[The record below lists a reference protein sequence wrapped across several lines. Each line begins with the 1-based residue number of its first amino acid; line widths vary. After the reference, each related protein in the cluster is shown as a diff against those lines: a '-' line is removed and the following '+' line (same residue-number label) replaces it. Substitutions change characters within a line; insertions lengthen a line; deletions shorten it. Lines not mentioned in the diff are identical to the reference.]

1 MDNMREI
8 DKGAI
13 IAPDP
18 NPLPP
23 PDVVRA
29 ALADII
35 GGRTFRSAQSQIRF
49 FRYVVEETLAGR
61 GYLIKE
67 YLIGTAALGRGDDF
81 DPRLD
86 PIVRTQARK
95 LRARL
100 DKYYQTEGA
109 GDVVRIEFRKGSYEP
124 SFKWMSA
131 QAEKDALPPVV
142 VEPIVIASV
151 VFEPVV
157 IESVVEPVFE
167 PAMGKPAG
175 LPSWKSADSRSKWSK
190 FGKFRIPTTWTT
202 LAAALV
208 LCASAGI
215 SYTLGTGWRP
225 GHGAAQVPSIAV
237 IPFVN
242 LNEDHADEFLS
253 DGLTV
258 DLIDS
263 LKQVPGL
270 QVSARSSAFRFKGR
284 ASDIAEISRQLR
296 VRTVLVGSIRK
307 SGDRLRVT
315 AQLDSAPAGY
325 HLWTGSFDTDAHDA
339 RTIPWEIA
347 RAVTN
352 VLGPSSLRDGGKDF
366 ADAFPNRNG
375 PNPGAYENYLKGLY
389 FWNKLSAEGLT
400 TAIGYFQQAIA
411 EDPSFARAYA
421 ALAHCYVMTPQ
432 LATSPSPEALAMIRD
447 AASRALELDGRLG
460 EAHFDIAVAAEYEFD
475 WKTAEAE
482 FRRGLELNP
491 GSMIGHLWYAK
502 FLALQGRR
510 DEVLVQR
517 KIAAEIDP
525 VSPYAVQSL
534 GGYFSVVGRYDEAV
548 AQFQSS
554 LALDP
559 NFGLAHQGLGMTYLL
574 QGKNDQAIQE
584 FQLANKSIA
593 GPRRMALLGWAY
605 AKCGRTVEA
614 RKILEDF
621 LRQDKRTLPALAV
634 AQVYLGLDDKNQ
646 AFVWLN
652 KAIDQ
657 RDLDETLLWDSPYD
671 SLRSDPRFVTLL
683 SRMKLG

>member
-1 MDNMREI
+1 MDNTREL
-8 DKGAI
+8 DKGVMM
-13 IAPDP
+13 APDLD
-18 NPLPP
+18 PLPP
-23 PDVVRA
+23 PEVVRV
-29 ALADII
+29 ALAHII
-35 GGRTFRSAQSQIRF
+35 DSRTFRSAQSQIRF

-61 GYLIKE
+61 GNLIKE

-109 GDVVRIEFRKGSYEP
+109 ADVVRIEVRKGSYEP
-124 SFKWMSA
+124 AFRWMST
-131 QAEKDALPPVV
+131 QPERDVLPTVV
-142 VEPIVIASV
+142 T
-151 VFEPVV
+151 EPVV
-157 IESVVEPVFE
+157 DPIFE
-167 PAMGKPAG
+167 PA
-175 LPSWKSADSRSKWSK
+175 LEKSAGFSVRGASDPGSKW
-190 FGKFRIPTTWTT
+190 GKFRIPPAWTT

-215 SYTLGTGWRP
+215 SYTLGAGWRP
-225 GHGAAQVPSIAV
+225 GHPAAEIPSVAV

-258 DLIDS
+258 ELIDS

-284 ASDIAEISRQLR
+284 ASDIAEISRYLR
-296 VRTVLVGSIRK
+296 VRTVLVGSIRRT
-307 SGDRLRVT
+307 GDRLRVT

-325 HLWTGSFDTDAHDA
+325 HLWTGSFDTEANDA
-339 RTIPWEIA
+339 RAIPWEIA

-366 ADAFPNRNG
+366 VKAFPNRSG
-375 PNPGAYENYLKGLY
+375 PSAGAYQSYLKGLY

-421 ALAHCYVMTPQ
+421 ALAHCYVMAPQ
-432 LATSPSPEALAMIRD
+432 VATAPSPEVLAMIKD

-475 WKTAEAE
+475 WKTAETE
-482 FRRGLELNP
+482 FRRGLALSP
-491 GSMIGHLWYAK
+491 GSVVGHLWYAK

-510 DEVLVQR
+510 DEVLMQR

-525 VSPYAVQSL
+525 VSPYAVQAV
-534 GGYFSVVGRYDEAV
+534 GGYLSVVGRYDEAV
-548 AQFQSS
+548 AQFQSA

-574 QGKNDQAIQE
+574 QGKNDQGIQE

-605 AKCGRTVEA
+605 AKCGRTTEA
-614 RKILEDF
+614 HQILGDF
-621 LRQDKRTLPALAV
+621 LRQDQRTFPALAI
-634 AQVYLGLDDKNQ
+634 AQVYLGLGDKNQ
-646 AFVWLN
+646 AFLWLN

-657 RDLDETLLWDSPYD
+657 RDLDVTLLWDSPFEP
-671 SLRSDPRFVTLL
+671 LRSDPRFPILL
-683 SRMKLG
+683 RRMKLG